1 MYPLPTLKI
10 DAPNLLICECQRNPY
25 MEKINDPQS
34 AGNLRDRQTG
44 LDLDPSGADISTVS
58 GCTVQTTSGKCI
70 RKKWTQEKNR
80 IVMEC
85 YYRSKPKINGY

>member
-1 MYPLPTLKI
+1 
-10 DAPNLLICECQRNPY
+10 

-58 GCTVQTTSGKCI
+58 GCTIQATSGKCI
-70 RKKWTQEKNR
+70 RKSGHKK
-80 IVMEC
+80 
-85 YYRSKPKINGY
+85 KIG